1 LTYFPGFPLEFTPE
15 KAGAGMTILNALIV
29 ESLNSGFKLLT
40 PNSELLT
47 LNPALLLMPPI
58 PFLE

>member
-1 LTYFPGFPLEFTPE
+1 
-15 KAGAGMTILNALIV
+15 MTILNALIV
-29 ESLNSGFKLLT
+29 GSLNSGFKLLT